1 MFLPSHI
8 ASGYI
13 LGRGLI
19 GKESPWTAAP
29 FLMILLAASVLPDVD
44 GLWSSTVAGHH
55 SVLHTPIFWLAVFAA
70 MLVWDKLSNISW
82 MKPAALAIFLG
93 ALLHLIT
100 DWFTAR
106 TVGIQWLYP
115 FSGANFDVYP
125 VQPGK
130 GQIPVWDMIRDPNFS
145 FYLENKV
152 LLWFELGLNGIAIA
166 LFWMNRLGGKQI

>member
-29 FLMILLAASVLPDVD
+29 FLLVLLAASVLPDVD
-44 GLWSSTVAGHH
+44 GVWSSTVAGHH
-55 SVLHTPIFWLAVFAA
+55 SVLHTPVFWIAVFGI
-70 MLVWDKLSNISW
+70 MLLLDKQLGTTW
-82 MKPAALAIFLG
+82 MKPAALAVFLG
-93 ALLHLIT
+93 ANLHLIT

-115 FSGANFDVYP
+115 FSAANFDVYP
-125 VQPGK
+125 VQPEN
-130 GQIPVWDMIRDPNFS
+130 GQIPVWDMIRDPYFS

-152 LLWFELGLNGIAIA
+152 LLWFELGLNGIALA
-166 LFWMNRLGGKQI
+166 LFGVNLLKGRKG